1 MHFGEKV
8 FKKNYF
14 SPIEIQDFKYNMIFY
29 KSKKSYVSV
38 SNVFYTPYLLCLI
51 LYNYCTC
58 WIIICGYIYIY
69 THIYIYTYAIHYP
82 R

>member
-38 SNVFYTPYLLCLI
+38 SNVFLDTILI
-51 LYNYCTC
+51 MSY
-58 WIIICGYIYIY
+58 II
-69 THIYIYTYAIHYP
+69 
-82 R
+82 